1 MSTGA
6 VEYEMKGDPLD
17 DPHAMSAA
25 NAGYQEPPRFTT
37 TTLRMPLPVPSVAEM
52 IGLEGEGA

>member
-1 MSTGA
+1 MS

-25 NAGYQEPPRFTT
+25 NAGYQEPPRFTV
-37 TTLRMPLPVPSVAEM
+37 TTLKVSLPVRTIAEM
-52 IGLEGEGA
+52 IGMENEGE